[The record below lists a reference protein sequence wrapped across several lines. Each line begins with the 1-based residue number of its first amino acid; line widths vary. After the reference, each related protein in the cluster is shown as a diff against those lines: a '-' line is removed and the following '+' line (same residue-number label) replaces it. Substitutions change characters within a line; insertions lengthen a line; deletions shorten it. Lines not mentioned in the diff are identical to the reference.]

1 MKPLAYR
8 IRPTS
13 FSDVV
18 GQDHLVGENG
28 IITKM
33 LKNDKLV
40 SFILYGK
47 AGTGKTTIALILKE
61 MFPLNSFL
69 FNASTDSKQ
78 TLKEIVDATNF
89 YENVIV
95 IIDEIHRL
103 KKDTQDYLLPYLE
116 NGKIIMVGLTTEN
129 PYRTINPAIRS
140 RLHIYKLNEI
150 TPSDLKKLLFKV
162 SEKEKIKVTEEIID
176 YIVMASSL
184 EIRTALNMLE
194 ISSLID
200 EKDRTL
206 DKVKE
211 IIGVKN
217 IAIDQN
223 GENYYDILSALIKS
237 IRGSDVDASLHYL
250 ARFLKCEDLEMITRR
265 LLISS
270 YEDIGFGNLDA
281 AVQVNTLNE
290 MRKNFPYDDGDQ
302 PMYFIHAIRVLC
314 ASEKDRSSDYL
325 KNIVIKS
332 FAMGKKIEIP
342 DIALDKHTR
351 RGKLMGR
358 GSKHF
363 FEEATKV
370 IPQLKID
377 NDYRER
383 YGQILEVYKPEDAVP
398 NAFQYGPDQY

>member
-270 YEDIGFGNLDA
+270 YEDIGFGNPNASYIVYSACESALKVGLPEARIPLGFAVIYLASSPKSNSSYLAIDEAIHDLD
-281 AVQVNTLNE
+281 NLKS
-290 MRKNFPYDDGDQ
+290 M
-302 PMYFIHAIRVLC
+302 AIP
-314 ASEKDRSSDYL
+314 
-325 KNIVIKS
+325 KNILNKEIKGGANYLYPHDYPND
-332 FAMGKKIEIP
+332 FVKQQYMP
-342 DIALDKHTR
+342 DELF
-351 RGKLMGR
+351 
-358 GSKHF
+358 SK
-363 FEEATKV
+363 T
-370 IPQLKID
+370 
-377 NDYRER
+377 Y
-383 YGQILEVYKPEDAVP
+383 YKPKENSKYEKALKAYLEP
-398 NAFQYGPDQY
+398 INKILKTK